1 MVDPGPGAHRGRH
14 PEHLIDSPWALG
26 RQTISAMG
34 EGNRPAGSGRTTV
47 LAAAVGVPVPKAET
61 RRISG
66 TRATLNISRRT
77 WPTVSAVR
85 PMQGSGRDPPAILC
99 ARAAGGEAM
108 GTSGSARA
116 AGWPAPLALLAI
128 GLLAAACNSGSGT
141 AAPRMTSPRRGCH
154 DQPPRARHQHDRPRR
169 PAPPPPARPPTY
181 EVKTGTVS
189 GLGTVLVNG
198 QGLTLYMFVPDDQ
211 RGRSTCY
218 NACASSWPPLR
229 LPTGVTIPVA
239 AGKAEVSLLGTTTRK
254 DGGLEVTCT
263 TARRSTFG

>member
-1 MVDPGPGAHRGRH
+1 
-14 PEHLIDSPWALG
+14 
-26 RQTISAMG
+26 
-34 EGNRPAGSGRTTV
+34 
-47 LAAAVGVPVPKAET
+47 
-61 RRISG
+61 
-66 TRATLNISRRT
+66 
-77 WPTVSAVR
+77 
-85 PMQGSGRDPPAILC
+85 
-99 ARAAGGEAM
+99 M

-116 AGWPAPLALLAI
+116 PGRLAPLVLLAI

-141 AAPRMTSPRRGCH
+141 AASTITSRGVVTTSSPSAPATSTTGRGGQRAAAGTSPY
-154 DQPPRARHQHDRPRR
+154 
-169 PAPPPPARPPTY
+169 Y

-198 QGLTLYMFVPDDQ
+198 QGLTLYMFVPDHQ

-254 DGGLEVTCT
+254 DGGLEVTYNRWPLYLWVGDGAPGQAT
-263 TARRSTFG
+263 GQGINGSGGDWYALSPKGGVIKAKAK